1 MSAKQKSSA
10 LEVPV
15 EKMDQLVSTT
25 DLKGV
30 ITYCNDTFCRIAG
43 FTEEELL
50 GQNHNIVRHPD
61 MPKAAFA
68 DMWSHLKKGN
78 PWRGIVKNRTKTN
91 GYYWVD
97 AYVTPIYENGKI
109 AGYQS
114 VRVQPKR
121 ERVETAAKAYQA
133 LCKLEKGG
141 KKLSINIPTS
151 VRYALLAGALTAPTL
166 AYLFAQ
172 SGMIQLIAGLLPVA
186 ALGLFFTNELIDTP
200 KNIKRLKNKYDS
212 ISRLVFS
219 GSSEFSYA
227 DYHIR
232 MYSARIRTVLGRMV
246 DSAKPLYATSEE
258 LNQTC
263 VEVNQALEQQNID
276 IQSVMK
282 ATDSVES
289 AANAVSDS
297 TNEATDLIDKA
308 QSQCLKTK
316 QTIQQTHSDLI
327 ALAEQAE
334 RATGTTQQL
343 SEQASN
349 VGKLMEEI
357 DGIAEQTNLLAL
369 NAAIEAARAGE
380 QGRGFSVV
388 ADEVRALSAR
398 TQKATHHIQTS
409 LSTMLET
416 IDTWQHEIQESQ
428 TQTQACG
435 LVAEETGN
443 RLFEVERMLSD
454 MQALVANM
462 AESANAQRQLTHEVN
477 HHVHSIASAATQ
489 NVAATNIVSDRSR
502 EMKEQ
507 VDNFITLAERFKE
520 K

>member
-1 MSAKQKSSA
+1 MSATQMSSG

-15 EKMDQLVSTT
+15 EKTDQLVSTT

-30 ITYCNDTFCRIAG
+30 ITYCNETFCRIAG
-43 FTEEELL
+43 FKEEELL

-78 PWRGIVKNRTKTN
+78 PWRGVVKNRTKTN

-97 AYVTPIYENGKI
+97 AYVTPIYENGKL

-121 ERVETAAKAYQA
+121 ARVETAAKAYQA
-133 LCKLEKGG
+133 LCKAEKGG
-141 KKLSINIPTS
+141 HQLTIKLSNS
-151 VRYALLAGALTAPTL
+151 VRYAILAGALSAPTL
-166 AYLFAQ
+166 AYL
-172 SGMIQLIAGLLPVA
+172 SGQGGWVQLITGLLPVA
-186 ALGLFFTNELIDTP
+186 ALGLFFNNELITTP
-200 KNIKRLKNKYDS
+200 RYIDRLKNKYDS
-212 ISRLVFS
+212 ISRLIYS
-219 GSSEFSYA
+219 GDTQSSYA

-246 DSAKPLYATSEE
+246 DSAKPLYATSEQ

-263 VEVNQALEQQNID
+263 IEVSQALEQQNSD

-282 ATDSVES
+282 ATDSVEA
-289 AANAVSDS
+289 AANAVSES
-297 TNEATDLIDKA
+297 TNEASSLIDQA

-316 QTIQQTHSDLI
+316 QTIEQTHTDLI

-334 RATGTTQQL
+334 RATETTQQL
-343 SEQASN
+343 NQQAHT
-349 VGKLMEEI
+349 VGQLMEEI
-357 DGIAEQTNLLAL
+357 DGIAAQTNLLAL

-388 ADEVRALSAR
+388 ADEVRALSGR
-398 TQKATHHIQTS
+398 TQNATHQIQAS
-409 LSTMLET
+409 ISTMLET
-416 IDTWQHEIQESQ
+416 IDTWQHEINESQ
-428 TQTQACG
+428 IQTQACG

-443 RLFEVERMLSD
+443 RLYEVERMLAD
-454 MQALVANM
+454 MQALVGNM
-462 AESANAQRQLTHEVN
+462 AQSANAQRQLTHDVN
-477 HHVHSIASAATQ
+477 HHIHSIASAATQ
-489 NVAATNIVSDRSR
+489 NVAATSMVSDHSR
-502 EMKEQ
+502 EMKDQ
-507 VDNFITLAERFKE
+507 VDNFLTLAERFEE

>member
-1 MSAKQKSSA
+1 MSANQTTSGI
-10 LEVPV
+10 EVPV
-15 EKMDQLVSTT
+15 EKTDQLVSTT

-30 ITYCNDTFCRIAG
+30 ITYCNETFCRIAG
-43 FTEEELL
+43 FDQQELL

-68 DMWSHLKKGN
+68 DMWSHLKQGH
-78 PWRGIVKNRTKTN
+78 PWRGIVKNRTKSN
-91 GYYWVD
+91 GHYWVD

-121 ERVETAAKAYQA
+121 ERVEKAAKAYHA
-133 LCKLEKGG
+133 LCKAEKGAR
-141 KKLSINIPTS
+141 KISVHLPTA
-151 VRYALLAGALTAPTL
+151 VRYAFLAGGLLAPSL
-166 AYLFAQ
+166 AYWLAENH
-172 SGMIQLIAGLLPVA
+172 SIQFIAGLLPVGV
-186 ALGLFFTNELIDTP
+186 LGLFFTNELIDTP
-200 KNIKRLKNKYDS
+200 KNIRRLKNKYDS
-212 ISRLVFS
+212 ISRLIYS

-246 DSAKPLYATSEE
+246 DAAKPLYATSEQ

-276 IQSVMK
+276 IQRVMK
-282 ATDSVES
+282 ATESVES
-289 AANAVSDS
+289 AANSVSDS
-297 TNEATDLIDKA
+297 TNEAHTLIDQA
-308 QSQCLKTK
+308 QAQCLKTK
-316 QTIQQTHSDLI
+316 QTIQQTHTDLL
-327 ALAEQAE
+327 ALSQQAE
-334 RATGTTQQL
+334 RATGTTRTL
-343 SEQASN
+343 NEQAQN
-349 VGKLMEEI
+349 VGQLMEEI

-388 ADEVRALSAR
+388 ADEVRALSGR
-398 TQKATHHIQTS
+398 TQKATHHIQSSIT
-409 LSTMLET
+409 TMLET
-416 IDTWQHEIQESQ
+416 IDTWQHEIEESQ

-435 LVAEETGN
+435 LVAQETGN
-443 RLFEVERMLSD
+443 RLYEVERMLSD
-454 MQALVANM
+454 MQSLIGNM
-462 AESANAQRQLTHEVN
+462 SESADAQRQLTYEVN

-489 NVAATNIVSDRSR
+489 NVAATNIVSDHSR
-502 EMKEQ
+502 EMKQQ
-507 VDNFITLAERFKE
+507 VDNFLTLAERFEE